1 MNDDQFVLSE
11 IYKLVKFQNPEWT
24 QLQIVHE
31 TNLVRWTFSEDHS
44 KIALEMT
51 GGNWVFAWDDLKG
64 FSALVD
70 EDREFDESFQEGKI

>member
-11 IYKLVKFQNPEWT
+11 IYKVVKFQNLEWT

-31 TNLVRWTFSEDHS
+31 VNLISWTFNECHD

-51 GGNWVFAWDDLKG
+51 NGNWVFAWDDLKG
-64 FSALVD
+64 ISALVD